1 MSVFVEPAGAIHQKR
16 EGASM
21 MGALNA
27 YRSHID
33 QYFVTVIGEVPAM
46 AVMQIA
52 QSVEP
57 VKAASAK

>member
-1 MSVFVEPAGAIHQKR
+1 
-16 EGASM
+16 M

-27 YRSHID
+27 YRSHVNEH
-33 QYFVTVIGEVPAM
+33 FVTVIGEVPAL

-57 VKAASAK
+57 VEAASVKAVPAE